1 MIHEDITI
9 SGSFQA
15 SGSFILPRIPSNSLA
30 TAITGSMFYDS
41 INDVVKIY
49 TGTGSTTDGYITV
62 GEQSAPATSGGGAAA
77 SDDIEYLVIAG
88 GSSGG
93 VGTSRSGGGGG
104 AGGYL
109 SSSLSDIESGS
120 QITVTVGAGGATKTS
135 QGQGNDGSNSTLV
148 SAAGTSFTT
157 VTSLG
162 GGGGGYPG
170 DGRDGGSGGGGAH
183 GGTSGGS
190 GTVGQ
195 GNDGGDGSGE
205 APYAGAG
212 GGGAGTAGS
221 NSSAGSAGTGG
232 NGLASPITGTSITRA
247 GGGGG
252 GGSVDAAG
260 GTGGGGHGATGT
272 ANPGVANSGSGGGGA
287 QTNGGAGGSGIAIL
301 AYPTG
306 SITAQGGIKTTRSDG
321 QFVHTFKESGT
332 LTVGDSGSYT
342 IAPTENFNI
351 VTYTGNGSTQAIT
364 GVGFQPDLIW
374 IKGRDFSDNHNI
386 GDSTRGPAKYLFPNL
401 TSEEFSGT
409 SYFTSF
415 DSDGFTL
422 GNDGSNN
429 KNNSTFI
436 AWCWKAG
443 LYASLSSTTSTDI
456 FTATSDNCS
465 DSGDYIIGTKTY
477 DFTTPTYVKGAY
489 SYSTFGAS
497 ARASNITI
505 QWSDNNSDW
514 VTAYS
519 TSMNNG
525 DPVGC
530 GIVDSGNYAT
540 ETDANVLSKGKHRYW
555 RYVEGSAITSH
566 HPRVSRIGFYVPNYT
581 GIVNRNTDAGFSIV
595 SYTGDGGGSSTV
607 EHGLGV
613 QPKLVIVK
621 RLVGG
626 YNWMVGYLNSSDE
639 QHSLYFNT
647 TGIRD
652 NELNRSPQG
661 FNTTTFQLGSIAND
675 HTNKSGDEYVAYCFA
690 NVEGY
695 QKIGTYTGTGA
706 TGNAVTVGF
715 KPKFVMVKSTT
726 AAEPWFILD
735 NARDTDNPRDNRL
748 MVDSNAAEDDGSVH
762 TMNFNSTSFTL
773 NGTTGDGTN
782 GSGETYLYWAIS
794 E

>member
-30 TAITGSMFYDS
+30 TATTGSMFYDTV
-41 INDVVKIY
+41 NDIVKIY

-62 GEQSAPATSGGGAAA
+62 GAQTAPAAAGGGGV

-93 VGTSRSGGGGG
+93 RGSGRSGGGGG

-109 SSSLSDIESGS
+109 SSSLSSIESGS
-120 QITVTVGAGGATKTS
+120 QITVTVGAGGAVKTGAD
-135 QGQGNDGSNSTLV
+135 GQGNDGGDSTLV

-157 VTSLG
+157 VTALG

-170 DGRDGGSGGGGAH
+170 VGRDGGSGGGGAH

-205 APYAGAG
+205 SPYAGAG

-232 NGLASPITGTSITRA
+232 NGLASSITGTSITRA

-260 GTGGGGHGATGT
+260 GTGGGGHRATGT
-272 ANPGVANSGSGGGGA
+272 ANPGGANTGGGGGGA
-287 QTNGGAGGSGIAIL
+287 QTTSGAGGSGVAIL
-301 AYPTG
+301 SYPTS
-306 SITAQGGIKTTRSDG
+306 SITAQGGIKTTRADG

-332 LTVGDSGSYT
+332 LTVGDSGSYI
-342 IAPTENFNI
+342 IAPSENFNI
-351 VTYTGNGSTQAIT
+351 VTYTGNASTQAIT

-374 IKGRDFSDNHNI
+374 IKGRNFADNHNI
-386 GDSTRGPAKYLFPNL
+386 GDSSRGPANFIFPNL
-401 TSEEFSGT
+401 TSEEFT
-409 SYFTSF
+409 SNNYFTSF

-422 GNDGSNN
+422 GSDGTSNAN
-429 KNNSTFI
+429 GNTFV

-443 LYASLSSTTSTDI
+443 LSASLSSTTSTDI
-456 FTATSDNCS
+456 YTAASDNCS
-465 DSGDYIIGTKTY
+465 DTGAYIIGTKTH

-489 SYSTFGAS
+489 SYSVYGAS

-505 QWSDNNSDW
+505 QWSDDNSNW

-519 TSMNNG
+519 TTMDNG

-530 GIVDSGNYAT
+530 GIVNSGNYAT
-540 ETDANVLSKGKHRYW
+540 ETDANALKIGKHRYW
-555 RYVEGSAITSH
+555 RYVEGSAITGH

-581 GIVNRNTDAGFSIV
+581 GVVNKNADAGFSIV
-595 SYTGDGGGSSTV
+595 PYTGDGGASSTV

-613 QPKLVIVK
+613 QPRLVIVK

-626 YNWMVGYLNSSDE
+626 YNWMVGYLNSSEE

-647 TGIRD
+647 TAARD

-675 HTNKSGDEYVAYCFA
+675 HTNKSGDEYIAYCFA

-695 QKIGTYTGTGA
+695 QKIGTYTGTGSA
-706 TGNAVTVGF
+706 GHAITGLGF
-715 KPKFVMVKSTT
+715 KPKYVMIKSATT
-726 AAEPWFILD
+726 AEDWLLFDSVRGNSIVLYPNKNDVEASFS
-735 NARDTDNPRDNRL
+735 TF
-748 MVDSNAAEDDGSVH
+748 VFDSNGFTIPQWGSI
-762 TMNFNSTSFTL
+762 NA
-773 NGTTGDGTN
+773 
-782 GSGETYLYWAIS
+782 SGETYLYWAIS